1 MTPRAPRSPSNRAF
15 SAASARRGALAALA
29 IFAAGVSGSTSAC
42 GGPKGERGTDA
53 AAPITQVALLDE
65 GSAVLVEASPTRA
78 RLVAIA
84 DRLAATARD
93 EGGTARG
100 AAAGDLAG
108 QLRLRAYRLGGALD
122 EGDAQRARELW
133 AKASE
138 RPEFAASCAPARRL
152 AELEGELAH
161 DAHVTYRALWAARKR
176 LAAAP
181 ATCLAELDDALS
193 RAAPFR
199 PSPAELE
206 ALDRALAGQG
216 VAGALTPTSGDA
228 GVVKAAVKPARVVRL
243 SRWSTSDSAR
253 VVIELDKAASW
264 LLEPASEGRVA
275 LRLEGVELGE
285 IDKAIEP
292 SKGLLLGG
300 TLTPVAGEL
309 GAGAQGGQ
317 GPGTLVALS
326 LARPAYR
333 RVFFLPDPFRVV
345 IDLGTQP
352 PRADSGTGARA
363 LRRVVLDP
371 GHGGSDPGAIG
382 PSGLREKDV
391 TLAIAKAVA
400 PTIARELGAEVRLTR
415 GADAYVSLEERAA
428 AGNAFEADVFLS
440 IHCNAA
446 ETKHKRGVEVYV
458 LDTARDELANRV
470 AARENGGGSA
480 APGELRAILDDLK
493 LAELGNKSHH
503 FAELL
508 LRSTMASLH
517 GGDGKDFGDVADG
530 GVHGAG
536 FFVLVG
542 ARMPAALIE
551 VSFISNPTEEGYLA
565 RADYRARVADAIV
578 NALRAYKDGK

>member
-1 MTPRAPRSPSNRAF
+1 MTPSARRSPFSRAF
-15 SAASARRGALAALA
+15 SAAAGARLSSAGLVLLLC
-29 IFAAGVSGSTSAC
+29 GAC
-42 GGPKGERGTDA
+42 GGSRSGGAADA
-53 AAPITQVALLDE
+53 VAPIAQVALLDE
-65 GSAVLVEASPTRA
+65 GSAVLAEASPTHA
-78 RLVAIA
+78 RLIAIA

-108 QLRLRAYRLGGALD
+108 QLRLRAFRLGGARD
-122 EGDAQRARELW
+122 EADAQRARELW

-138 RPEFAASCAPARRL
+138 RPEFPASCAPARRL

-181 ATCLAELDDALS
+181 AACLAELDEALS

-216 VAGALTPTSGDA
+216 VAGALSSLDAGDA
-228 GVVKAAVKPARVVRL
+228 GVVKAAVKPARVVRV
-243 SRWSTSDSAR
+243 SRWSTTDSAR
-253 VVIELDKAASW
+253 VLIELDKAASW

-285 IDKAIEP
+285 IDRAIEP

-300 TLTPVAGEL
+300 TMTPAEAGPA
-309 GAGAQGGQ
+309 AGPQGGQ
-317 GPGTLVALS
+317 GPGVVVALS

-517 GGDGKDFGDVADG
+517 GGDGQGFGDVADG

-551 VSFISNPTEEGYLA
+551 VSFISNPIEEGYLA
-565 RADYRARVADAIV
+565 RADYRARIADAIV